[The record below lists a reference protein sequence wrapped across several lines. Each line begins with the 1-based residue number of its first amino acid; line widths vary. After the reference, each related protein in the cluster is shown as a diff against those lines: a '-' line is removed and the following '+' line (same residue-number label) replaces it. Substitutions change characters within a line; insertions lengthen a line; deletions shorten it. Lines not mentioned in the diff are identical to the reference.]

1 MTTFEKI
8 NNILNCKITLLN
20 GSEFAIPLR
29 EDGYIYATGLCKAMG
44 RKMSN
49 WYRLKETKQLL
60 SILINSGIANPID
73 IRKGGKDKD
82 SQGTWIHP
90 DLGLNLAQ
98 WCSVDF
104 SILVSKRLREL
115 IYTGYSD
122 FGGERTNEEIIMEL
136 ASKLKEA
143 ESKLE
148 QIQTCEDPTKKSCKK
163 YRTLK
168 SKEFYKLKN
177 GPCVYI
183 IDMKKTYEEE
193 EILSYKIGQ
202 TGDINRRVTCYRT
215 SNPFCKVIAV
225 LYTDNH
231 IDLEKILK
239 LKYQKDLLYS
249 NSEFVTGVSKKAL
262 KEDLIK
268 LADVFNLEYS
278 METDEELVRFNRY
291 MIHEDDV
298 EEKIPEGMKRCGG
311 LHHQTE
317 ESRIQPLINYFK
329 NQCNKGGYARLCKE
343 CFSIGVYGD
352 NRKKRKA
359 IIIPEHDIKVQKWCN
374 LCETIRE
381 HKDFSSD
388 KTKKDGLIANCKMC
402 RKKMKEKKKVAP
414 PEVKADTIEDMTK
427 E

>member
-8 NNILNCKITLLN
+8 NNILNCKIVLLN
-20 GSEFAIPLR
+20 GTEFAIPLR
-29 EDGYIYATGLCKAMG
+29 EDGYIYATGLCNAMG
-44 RKMSN
+44 RKLSN
-49 WYRLKETKQLL
+49 WYRLKETTQLL
-60 SILINSGIANPID
+60 NILIESGIANPID
-73 IRKGGKDKD
+73 IRKGGKDKA

-115 IYTGYSD
+115 IYTGYSELSS
-122 FGGERTNEEIIMEL
+122 ERTNEEIIMEL

-148 QIQTCEDPTKKSCKK
+148 QIQCEDTKKSCKK

-249 NSEFVTGVSKKAL
+249 NSEEAL
-262 KEDLIK
+262 KEDLLK
-268 LADVFNLEYS
+268 LADVFNIKYS

-298 EEKIPEGMKRCGG
+298 DEKIPEGMKRCGG
-311 LHHQTE
+311 LHHTTE
-317 ESRIQPLINYFK
+317 ETRIQPLTNYFK
-329 NQCNKGGYARLCKE
+329 NQGNKGGYARLCKE
-343 CFSIGVYGD
+343 CFSIGVYGE

-359 IIIPEHDIKVQKWCN
+359 VVIPEHDSTFQKWCN
-374 LCETIRE
+374 LCETIKE

-388 KTKKDGLIANCKMC
+388 KTKKDGLIANCKVC
-402 RKKMKEKKKVAP
+402 RKKMKEKKKVAL
-414 PEVKADTIEDMTK
+414 PEVVVKADTIEEMTK

>member
-1 MTTFEKI
+1 MTAFEKI
-8 NNILNCKITLLN
+8 NNILNCKIVLLN

-44 RKMSN
+44 RKISN
-49 WYRLKETKQLL
+49 WYRLKETAQLL
-60 SILINSGIANPID
+60 SILKDSGITNPID
-73 IRKGGKDKD
+73 VRKGGKDKD

-115 IYTGYSD
+115 IYTGKSELNS
-122 FGGERTNEEIIMEL
+122 ERTNEEIIMEL
-136 ASKLKEA
+136 ASKLREA

-148 QIQTCEDPTKKSCKK
+148 QIQSEDTKKSSKK

-249 NSEFVTGVSKKAL
+249 NSEFVTGVSKEAL
-262 KEDLIK
+262 KEDLLK
-268 LADVFNLEYS
+268 LADVFNLKYS
-278 METDEELVRFNRY
+278 METEEELVRFNRY
-291 MIHEDDV
+291 MILEDDV

-317 ESRIQPLINYFK
+317 ESRIQPLSNYFK
-329 NQCNKGGYARLCKE
+329 NKGNTDGHSRLCKE

-352 NRKKRKA
+352 KRQKRKVVV
-359 IIIPEHDIKVQKWCN
+359 IPEHDTTFQKWCN
-374 LCETIRE
+374 LCETIKE

-388 KTKKDGLIANCKMC
+388 KTKKDGLIANCKVC
-402 RKKMKEKKKVAP
+402 RKKMKEKKKASTPP
-414 PEVKADTIEDMTK
+414 PEIKMLQTE